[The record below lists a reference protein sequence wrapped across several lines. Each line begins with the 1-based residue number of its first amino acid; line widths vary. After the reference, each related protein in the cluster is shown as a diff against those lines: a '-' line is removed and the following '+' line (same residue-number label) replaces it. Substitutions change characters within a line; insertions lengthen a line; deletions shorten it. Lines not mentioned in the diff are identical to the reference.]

1 MTRLHA
7 LPVLPVLGLVLL
19 LVLLGCGGPG
29 ARVDLTAPAGP
40 GEAVGS
46 DRGAAALL
54 RAWDGRRARAW
65 ARGDPAA
72 LARLYVP
79 CSAAGRHDLAMLRA
93 WSERGLTVRGMR
105 MQLLAVRVRARAADR
120 LVLDVTDRLA
130 RAVAIGPQGRAD
142 LPGDS
147 ASTRTIVLRRLAGEW
162 RVARVTLR
170 PGPSPVP
177 SPGPR

>member
-1 MTRLHA
+1 MTRLH
-7 LPVLPVLGLVLL
+7 VLHVLGPVLL

-29 ARVDLTAPAGP
+29 GRVDLSVPAGP

-54 RAWDGRRARAW
+54 RAWDVRRARAW
-65 ARGDPAA
+65 AHGDRAA

-79 CSAAGRHDLAMLRA
+79 GSSAGRHDLAMLRA
-93 WSERGLTVRGMR
+93 WSERGLRVRGMQ
-105 MQLLAVRVRARAADR
+105 MQLLAVRVRARTADR

-130 RAVAIGPQGRAD
+130 RAVAVGPQGRAD

-147 ASTRTIVLRRLAGEW
+147 ASTRTVVLRRLAGEW

-170 PGPSPVP
+170 PVPAPAP
-177 SPGPR
+177 SPGQR